1 MMAKA
6 TCLVGLDVHARQTH
20 AALLDS
26 RTGEINVRRL
36 IGMPEAAVL
45 PYLEHLG
52 DGVLAAYEAGPTGFG
67 LAREAKK
74 REARC
79 AGGGTGIDPQGRGRP
94 GEDRPPRRCAA
105 GQAAGRGRA
114 AVRVRSHR

>member
-45 PYLEHLG
+45 SYLEHLG
-52 DGVLAAYEAGPTGFG
+52 GRG
-67 LAREAKK
+67 
-74 REARC
+74 
-79 AGGGTGIDPQGRGRP
+79 AGGV
-94 GEDRPPRRCAA
+94 
-105 GQAAGRGRA
+105 RGRA
-114 AVRVRSHR
+114 DGVRAGARGE

>member
-1 MMAKA
+1 MTAKA

-52 DGVLAAYEAGPTGFG
+52 GGVLAAYEAGPTGFG
-67 LAREAKK
+67 LAREAISAGSMCGWWH
-74 REARC
+74 RDRSPRAR
-79 AGGGTGIDPQGRGRP
+79 ATG
-94 GEDRPPRRCAA
+94 
-105 GQAAGRGRA
+105 
-114 AVRVRSHR
+114 

>member
-36 IGMPEAAVL
+36 IGMPEVGGAAV
-45 PYLEHLG
+45 PGALG
-52 DGVLAAYEAGPTGFG
+52 RRG
-67 LAREAKK
+67 
-74 REARC
+74 
-79 AGGGTGIDPQGRGRP
+79 AGGV
-94 GEDRPPRRCAA
+94 
-105 GQAAGRGRA
+105 RGRA
-114 AVRVRSHR
+114 DWVRAGARGE